1 MKKKNEFKCFIAND
15 NSNGQIVLS
24 GTMNNIEKLSIYLN
38 SINIKNIKLSVSAPF
53 HCELMKTATELM
65 RNELAKIVF
74 KDFQTSLISNVT
86 AQEIDDNLLIRD
98 LLVRQIE
105 SRVRWRESI
114 NYMIKNGVNNF
125 IEIGPG
131 KVLSGLVKRI
141 DKKVK
146 VSAINNEEDINK
158 IKNLMIDF
166 KNKKI
171 LITGAT
177 GGIGYSLVDKFNL
190 LGGSI
195 LATGTNEDKLNDLKK
210 KYSKIKTIKFDIS
223 KHDEI
228 ENMIDKATSEL
239 DGLDIL
245 INNAGITSDNLSLR
259 MKKDEWE
266 KVININLSSTFYF
279 CKFAIKKMLKNKYG
293 RIINITSIVG
303 HTGNLGQ
310 SNYSASKA
318 GIIGMSK
325 SLAIEYAKKNITINC
340 VSPGF
345 IETKMTDKISEDMKS
360 ILISRVPMNK
370 LGTGLDV
377 SNTVAFL
384 SSDAASYITGE
395 TIHVN
400 GGMYMA

>member
-1 MKKKNEFKCFIAND
+1 
-15 NSNGQIVLS
+15 
-24 GTMNNIEKLSIYLN
+24 
-38 SINIKNIKLSVSAPF
+38 
-53 HCELMKTATELM
+53 
-65 RNELAKIVF
+65 
-74 KDFQTSLISNVT
+74 
-86 AQEIDDNLLIRD
+86 
-98 LLVRQIE
+98 
-105 SRVRWRESI
+105 
-114 NYMIKNGVNNF
+114 
-125 IEIGPG
+125 
-131 KVLSGLVKRI
+131 
-141 DKKVK
+141 
-146 VSAINNEEDINK
+146 
-158 IKNLMIDF
+158 MIDF

-195 LATGTNEDKLNDLKK
+195 VATGTNDNKLNDLKK

-228 ENMIDKATSEL
+228 ENLIDKVSSEL

-245 INNAGITSDNLSLR
+245 INNAGITVDNLSIR
-259 MKKDEWE
+259 MKNDDWE
-266 KVININLSSTFYF
+266 KVININLSSTFYL
-279 CKFAIKKMLKNKYG
+279 CKYAIKKMLKNKYG

-318 GIIGMSK
+318 GIVAFSK
-325 SLAIEYAKKNITINC
+325 SLAIEYAKKNININC

-345 IETKMTDKISEDMKS
+345 IKTEMTDKINDEFKKM
-360 ILISRVPMNK
+360 LINK
-370 LGTGLDV
+370 IPSGDLGTGDDV
-377 SNTVAFL
+377 SNCVAFL
-384 SSDAASYITGE
+384 ASDMANYINGE